1 MQTRSQTKKLL
12 LLARENDTFEE
23 PIPRK
28 VYAKT
33 SVASASVASASV
45 ASASVASASVASAS
59 VASASVASAS
69 VASASKRVL
78 PDSIKNCMHKPINCA
93 LYIPKY
99 IQKPVYEVDI
109 DFDEASE
116 AWRSNKISIGN
127 GEYKYKKRI
136 SKF

>member
-1 MQTRSQTKKLL
+1 MQTRSQTKKIL

-33 SVASASVASASV
+33 SV